1 MGVNGVEEAKGFKF
15 IVYHCWDVAVTQI
28 NYPNLNTLDSI
39 KQVRGRSYKEY
50 LVQIF
55 MLDDMQFFWEGGG
68 FEVIYAIVE
77 ENNQAKLNKLENIKR
92 TNLGFK

>member
-39 KQVRGRSYKEY
+39 KQVRGRSYDKG
-50 LVQIF
+50 LI
-55 MLDDMQFFWEGGG
+55 
-68 FEVIYAIVE
+68 
-77 ENNQAKLNKLENIKR
+77 
-92 TNLGFK
+92 